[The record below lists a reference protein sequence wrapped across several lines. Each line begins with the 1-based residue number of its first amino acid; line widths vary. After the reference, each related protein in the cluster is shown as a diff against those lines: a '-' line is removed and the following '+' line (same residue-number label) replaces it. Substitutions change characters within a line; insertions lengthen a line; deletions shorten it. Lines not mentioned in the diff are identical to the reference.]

1 MISIHVRGLDEFA
14 AKIST
19 MPRGA
24 RSAATE
30 AMAFTLMGNERTGLK
45 HYPAPP
51 PASSYIRTFMLRFGW
66 QARRWGDGV
75 NMRVINNVE
84 YAPYVQGTREQAWM
98 HVGRWKTVAETIQS
112 NRAAILRA
120 AKSAVSRYLRSRG
133 W

>member
-1 MISIHVRGLDEFA
+1 MISIQVRGLDEFA

-24 RSAATE
+24 RGAATQ
-30 AMAFTLMGNERTGLK
+30 AMAFTLIGNERTGLK

-51 PASSYIRTFMLRFGW
+51 PASSYVRTFMLRFGW
-66 QARRWGDGV
+66 VVSGWGDGV
-75 NMRVINNVE
+75 NLKIRNAVE
-84 YAPYVQGTREQAWM
+84 YAPYVQGNKDQAWM
-98 HVGRWKTVAETIQS
+98 HVGRWKTVAQTIQS

-120 AKSAVSRYLRSRG
+120 AKAAVSKYLRSRG